1 MHKTGC
7 VIIEKYSTGCSFY
20 SVSSHVCRLTCVCL
34 HVHIGSCGSQR
45 IVMDVICHPFV
56 TDSLLH
62 LELAIRW
69 GWLTVSARTGCLLI
83 PDAGIA
89 STYDHAQLFFVGA
102 GNRTQVHMPVWLSS
116 WPQRMLLLLFSP
128 LFLWT
133 WVWHTL
139 NAGKP
144 QTRSFSWTAK
154 FSETK
159 REKKLIILC

>member
-1 MHKTGC
+1 M
-7 VIIEKYSTGCSFY
+7 
-20 SVSSHVCRLTCVCL
+20 SSAILLTQTP
-34 HVHIGSCGSQR
+34 S
-45 IVMDVICHPFV
+45 
-56 TDSLLH
+56 LH

-102 GNRTQVHMPVWLSS
+102 GNRTQVHMLVWLSS

-159 REKKLIILC
+159 GEKKIDHFVLKKYMRFPANTQGLIYHYQVCRKCKIHALWKRNFY